1 MSKPVVLRVG
11 VSGDGV
17 GVSESVWLA
26 ELTEA
31 EGGDP
36 IIVPDEVRE
45 VVYVGVAVGDREK
58 LGVQLAVR
66 LTTCEPESVAVTDS
80 W

>member
-1 MSKPVVLRVG
+1 MG
-11 VSGDGV
+11 
-17 GVSESVWLA
+17 
-26 ELTEA
+26 TEA